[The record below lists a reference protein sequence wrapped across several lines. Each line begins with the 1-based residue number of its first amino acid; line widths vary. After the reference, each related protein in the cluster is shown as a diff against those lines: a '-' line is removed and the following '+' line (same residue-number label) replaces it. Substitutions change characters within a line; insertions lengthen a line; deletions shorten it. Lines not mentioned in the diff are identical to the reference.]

1 MNSLFI
7 VIMKKMHFS
16 KILLIVF
23 LLSNIVDTKS
33 YGQSTSSYEFGSG
46 LHFESSDQNYQF
58 DLGGLMLPYISYE
71 SLNDETTNM
80 YYGSKRTFF
89 HFKANSEKE
98 NVSAYF
104 LTDFSSNNPLLEAW
118 VSYKPVD
125 RLSFTFGQ
133 FRSIANNREMLM
145 FENSLAYFSRSL
157 LSQTFNAS
165 GREFGLKCSYV
176 IGHSDFSLIPMIQI
190 TSGDGMNSFGVD
202 SRDVDLGGLKYAS
215 RIDVYPL
222 GLFKE
227 GQVSSVN
234 DYAQEESLKV
244 VIGAAAS
251 YNDGASNS
259 VGEGHGDFY
268 LFNNLNQVM
277 LPDYR
282 ELNIDFLSKYK
293 GFSLMGEYS
302 ISTATGLE
310 GLVTESLIQELQ
322 PTDIST
328 YLALGT
334 GLSMQIFYTTK
345 KGYSLGFINSS
356 IKSEFE
362 NVNSIIKDSN
372 LKSFVLSK
380 RIKDS
385 AVVIQN
391 SLDILKISDEN
402 THTYRFQ
409 IQIEF

>member
-16 KILLIVF
+16 KILLVVF
-23 LLSNIVDTKS
+23 LLSNLVDTKS
-33 YGQSTSSYEFGSG
+33 YGQSSSSYEFGSG

-58 DLGGLMLPYISYE
+58 DLGGLLLPYISYE
-71 SLNDETTNM
+71 SLDDETTNM

-89 HFKANSEKE
+89 HFKANSKKE

-133 FRSIANNREMLM
+133 FRSIANNREMLI
-145 FENSLAYFSRSL
+145 FENSLAYFNRSL
-157 LSQTFNAS
+157 LSKTFNAT
-165 GREFGLKCSYV
+165 GREFGIKCTYV
-176 IGHSDFSLIPMIQI
+176 IGNSDFSLIPMIQI
-190 TSGDGMNSFGVD
+190 TSGDGLNSFGID

-215 RIDVYPL
+215 RIDLYPM

-227 GQVSSVN
+227 GQVRFVN
-234 DYAQEESLKV
+234 DYAHEESLRF
-244 VIGAAAS
+244 VIGIAAS
-251 YNDGASNS
+251 FNDGASNL

-268 LFNNLNQVM
+268 LYNNLNQVM

-282 ELNIDFLSKYK
+282 EINFDFLTKFK
-293 GFSLMGEYS
+293 GFSLMAEYS

-310 GLVTESLIQELQ
+310 GLVTESFVQQLQ
-322 PTDIST
+322 PTEISR
-328 YLALGT
+328 YLSLGD
-334 GLSMQIFYTTK
+334 GFSSQIFYSTK
-345 KGYSLGFINSS
+345 SGYSIGFVSSVINP
-356 IKSEFE
+356 EFLNE
-362 NVNSIIKDSN
+362 NSIVEDANFYSYVI
-372 LKSFVLSK
+372 SK

-391 SLDILKISDEN
+391 SLDVLRISDVN
-402 THTYRFQ
+402 KFTYQFMVQ
-409 IQIEF
+409 LEF

>member
-7 VIMKKMHFS
+7 VTMKKMHFS
-16 KILLIVF
+16 KILLVVY
-23 LLSNIVDTKS
+23 LLSNLVDTKS

-118 VSYKPVD
+118 VSYKPFD
-125 RLSFTFGQ
+125 RPSFTFGQ
-133 FRSIANNREMLM
+133 FRSIANNREMLI
-145 FENSLAYFSRSL
+145 FENSLSNFSRSL
-157 LSQTFNAS
+157 LSQTFNAT
-165 GREFGLKCSYV
+165 GREFGLKFSYM

-190 TSGDGMNSFGVD
+190 TSGDGLNSFGID

-227 GQVSSVN
+227 GQVQSVN
-234 DYAQEESLKV
+234 DYAHEESLKF

-268 LFNNLNQVM
+268 LYNNLNQVM

-282 ELNIDFLSKYK
+282 ELNFDFLSKYK

-310 GLVTESLIQELQ
+310 GLVTETLIQELQ
-322 PTDIST
+322 PTEIST

-334 GLSMQIFYTTK
+334 GYTMQIFYTTK
-345 KGYSLGFINSS
+345 KGYSAGFINSS
-356 IKSEFE
+356 IISEFQNE
-362 NVNSIIKDSN
+362 NSIVKDSN
-372 LKSFVLSK
+372 LKSLVLSK
-380 RIKDS
+380 GIKDS
-385 AVVIQN
+385 AIVIQN
-391 SLDILKISDEN
+391 SFDILKILDVN
-402 THTYRFQ
+402 TFTYQFLVQ
-409 IQIEF
+409 LEF

>member
-1 MNSLFI
+1 
-7 VIMKKMHFS
+7 MKKMHFS
-16 KILLIVF
+16 KILLVVF

-71 SLNDETTNM
+71 SLNEETTNM

-118 VSYKPVD
+118 VSFRPID

-133 FRSIANNREMLM
+133 FRSIANNREMLI

-157 LSQTFNAS
+157 LSQTFNAL

-409 IQIEF
+409 IQVEF

>member
-1 MNSLFI
+1 MNFLFI
-7 VIMKKMHFS
+7 VSMKKMHFS
-16 KILLIVF
+16 KILLVVF
-23 LLSNIVDTKS
+23 LLSKIIDTKS
-33 YGQSTSSYEFGSG
+33 YGQSNSSYEFGSG

-71 SLNDETTNM
+71 SFNNEITNM

-104 LTDFSSNNPLLEAW
+104 LTDFSLNNPLLEAW
-118 VSYKPVD
+118 VFYKPFD

-133 FRSIANNREMLM
+133 FRSIANNREMLI

-157 LSQTFNAS
+157 LSQTFNAT
-165 GREFGLKCSYV
+165 GREFGIKCSY
-176 IGHSDFSLIPMIQI
+176 IFGDSYFSLIPKIQI
-190 TSGDGMNSFGVD
+190 TSGDGLNSFGVD
-202 SRDVDLGGLKYAS
+202 SRDVDLGGLKYAT
-215 RIDVYPL
+215 RIDIYPL
-222 GLFKE
+222 GLFGE
-227 GQVSSVN
+227 GQVRSIN
-234 DYAQEESLKV
+234 DYAHEESLKL
-244 VIGAAAS
+244 VIGGAAS

-282 ELNIDFLSKYK
+282 ELNFDFLSKYK
-293 GFSLMGEYS
+293 GISLMAEYS

-310 GLVTESLIQELQ
+310 GLVTESITQELQ
-322 PTDIST
+322 PTEIST

-334 GLSMQIFYTTK
+334 SLTMQIFYTTK
-345 KGYSLGFINSS
+345 KGYSIGVINSS
-356 IKSEFE
+356 VKSEFE
-362 NVNSIIKDSN
+362 NENSVVKDSN
-372 LKSFVLSK
+372 LKSLVLSK

-391 SLDILKISDEN
+391 SLDILKILDEN
-402 THTYRFQ
+402 TITYQFLVQ
-409 IQIEF
+409 LEF

>member
-1 MNSLFI
+1 
-7 VIMKKMHFS
+7 MKKMHFS
-16 KILLIVF
+16 KILLVVF
-23 LLSNIVDTKS
+23 LLSNLVDTKS
-33 YGQSTSSYEFGSG
+33 YGQSTSNYEFGSG

-145 FENSLAYFSRSL
+145 FENSLANFSRSL
-157 LSQTFNAS
+157 LSQTFNVT
-165 GREFGLKCSYV
+165 GREFGLKCSYM

-190 TSGDGMNSFGVD
+190 TSGDGLNSFGVD

-227 GQVSSVN
+227 GQVQSIN
-234 DYAQEESLKV
+234 DYTHEESLKL

-268 LFNNLNQVM
+268 LYNNLNQVM

-282 ELNIDFLSKYK
+282 ELNFDFLSKYK

-322 PTDIST
+322 PTEISN
-328 YLALGT
+328 YLALGN
-334 GLSMQIFYTTK
+334 GLTMQIFYTTK
-345 KGYSLGFINSS
+345 KGYSIGFINSS
-356 IKSEFE
+356 ITSEFQNE
-362 NVNSIIKDSN
+362 NSLVKDSN

-391 SLDILKISDEN
+391 SFDVIKISDEN
-402 THTYRFQ
+402 SFTYQFLVQ
-409 IQIEF
+409 LEF

>member
-1 MNSLFI
+1 
-7 VIMKKMHFS
+7 MKKMHFS
-16 KILLIVF
+16 KILLVVF
-23 LLSNIVDTKS
+23 LLSNLVDTKS
-33 YGQSTSSYEFGSG
+33 YGQSTSNYEFGSG

-145 FENSLAYFSRSL
+145 FENSLANFSRSL
-157 LSQTFNAS
+157 LSQTFNAT
-165 GREFGLKCSYV
+165 GREFGLNCSYM

-190 TSGDGMNSFGVD
+190 TSGDGLNSFGVD

-227 GQVSSVN
+227 GQVQSVN
-234 DYAQEESLKV
+234 DYAHEESLKL

-268 LFNNLNQVM
+268 LYNSLNQIM

-282 ELNIDFLSKYK
+282 ELNFDLISKYK
-293 GFSLMGEYS
+293 GFSLMAEYS

-310 GLVTESLIQELQ
+310 GLVTESLIQTLQ
-322 PTDIST
+322 PTEISN
-328 YLALGT
+328 YLALGS
-334 GLSMQIFYTTK
+334 GLSAQLFYTSK
-345 KGYSLGFINSS
+345 SGYSAGFVYSAIQPEFDHQNSL
-356 IKSEFE
+356 
-362 NVNSIIKDSN
+362 IKDVN
-372 LKSFVLSK
+372 MKRVVISK
-380 RIKDS
+380 RVKDT
-385 AVVIQN
+385 AVIIQN
-391 SLDILKISDEN
+391 SFDILTISDVKTLN
-402 THTYRFQ
+402 YQFLVQ
-409 IQIEF
+409 LEF

>member
-1 MNSLFI
+1 
-7 VIMKKMHFS
+7 MKKMHFS
-16 KILLIVF
+16 KILLVVF
-23 LLSNIVDTKS
+23 LLSNLVDTKS

-71 SLNDETTNM
+71 SLNHETTNM

-118 VSYKPVD
+118 VSFRPID

-165 GREFGLKCSYV
+165 GREFGLKCFYV

-302 ISTATGLE
+302 ISTANGLE

>member
-1 MNSLFI
+1 
-7 VIMKKMHFS
+7 MKKMHFS

-23 LLSNIVDTKS
+23 LLSNLAHTKS

-58 DLGGLMLPYISYE
+58 DLGGLMLPYISFE

-125 RLSFTFGQ
+125 RLLFTFGQ
-133 FRSIANNREMLM
+133 FRSIANNREMLI
-145 FENSLAYFSRSL
+145 FENSLANFSRSL
-157 LSQTFNAS
+157 ASQTFNAT
-165 GREFGLKCSYV
+165 GREFGLKCSYM

-190 TSGDGMNSFGVD
+190 TSGDGLNSFGVD

-215 RIDVYPL
+215 RIDFYPL

-227 GQVSSVN
+227 GQVSSLN
-234 DYAQEESLKV
+234 DYEYEESLKL

-268 LFNNLNQVM
+268 LYNNLNQVM

-282 ELNIDFLSKYK
+282 ELNFDFLSKYK
-293 GFSLMGEYS
+293 GFSFMGEYS

-310 GLVTESLIQELQ
+310 GLVTESLIQDLQ
-322 PTDIST
+322 PTEIST

-334 GLSMQIFYTTK
+334 GLTMQIVYTTK
-345 KGYSLGFINSS
+345 KGYSVGFINSS
-356 IKSEFE
+356 IISEFE
-362 NVNSIIKDSN
+362 NENSIAKDSN
-372 LKSFVLSK
+372 LKSLVLSK

-385 AVVIQN
+385 AIVIQN
-391 SLDILKISDEN
+391 SFDILKILDKN
-402 THTYRFQ
+402 TFSYQFLVQ
-409 IQIEF
+409 LEF

>member
-1 MNSLFI
+1 
-7 VIMKKMHFS
+7 MKKMHFS
-16 KILLIVF
+16 KILLVVY
-23 LLSNIVDTKS
+23 LLSNLVDTKS

-71 SLNDETTNM
+71 SVNDETTNM

>member
-16 KILLIVF
+16 KILLVVF
-23 LLSNIVDTKS
+23 LLSNLVDTKS

-71 SLNDETTNM
+71 SFDDETTNM

-133 FRSIANNREMLM
+133 FRSIANNREMLI

-157 LSQTFNAS
+157 LSQTFNAT

-190 TSGDGMNSFGVD
+190 TSGDGLNSFGVD

-227 GQVSSVN
+227 GQVRSVN
-234 DYAQEESLKV
+234 DYAHEESLKL

-322 PTDIST
+322 PTEIST
-328 YLALGT
+328 YLALGYWFVYADFLHYEKRVFI
-334 GLSMQIFYTTK
+334 GFY
-345 KGYSLGFINSS
+345 
-356 IKSEFE
+356 
-362 NVNSIIKDSN
+362 
-372 LKSFVLSK
+372 
-380 RIKDS
+380 
-385 AVVIQN
+385 
-391 SLDILKISDEN
+391 
-402 THTYRFQ
+402 
-409 IQIEF
+409 

>member
-1 MNSLFI
+1 
-7 VIMKKMHFS
+7 MKKMHFS
-16 KILLIVF
+16 KILLVVY
-23 LLSNIVDTKS
+23 LLSNLVDTNS

-58 DLGGLMLPYISYE
+58 DLGGLILPFISYE
-71 SLNDETTNM
+71 SLKDETTNM

-89 HFKANSEKE
+89 HFKANSKKE

-133 FRSIANNREMLM
+133 FRSIANNREMLI
-145 FENSLAYFSRSL
+145 FENSLANFSRSL
-157 LSQTFNAS
+157 LSQTFNET
-165 GREFGLKCSYV
+165 GREFGLKCSYM

-190 TSGDGMNSFGVD
+190 TSGDGLNSFGVD
-202 SRDVDLGGLKYAS
+202 SRDVDLGGLKYSS
-215 RIDVYPL
+215 RIDFYPL

-227 GQVSSVN
+227 GQVQSVN
-234 DYAQEESLKV
+234 DYAHQESLKL

-282 ELNIDFLSKYK
+282 ELNFDFISKFK
-293 GFSLMGEYS
+293 GFSFMGEYS

-322 PTDIST
+322 PTEIST

-334 GLSMQIFYTTK
+334 GLTMQVFYTSK
-345 KGYSLGFINSS
+345 KGYSIGFVNSS
-356 IKSEFE
+356 ITSEFE
-362 NVNSIIKDSN
+362 NENSIVKDSN
-372 LKSFVLSK
+372 LKSLVLSK
-380 RIKDS
+380 KIKDS

-391 SLDILKISDEN
+391 SLDVLKISDVN
-402 THTYRFQ
+402 TLTYQFLVQ
-409 IQIEF
+409 LEF

>member
-1 MNSLFI
+1 
-7 VIMKKMHFS
+7 MKKMHFS
-16 KILLIVF
+16 KILLVVY
-23 LLSNIVDTKS
+23 LLSNLVDTKS

-71 SLNDETTNM
+71 SIDDKTTNM

-89 HFKANSEKE
+89 HFKANSKKE

-118 VSYKPVD
+118 VSYKPLE

-133 FRSIANNREMLM
+133 FRSIANNREMLI
-145 FENSLAYFSRSL
+145 FENSLANFSRSL
-157 LSQTFNAS
+157 LSQTFNQT
-165 GREFGLKCSYV
+165 GREFGLKCTYM

-190 TSGDGMNSFGVD
+190 TSGDGLNSFGVD
-202 SRDVDLGGLKYAS
+202 SRDVDLGGLKYSS
-215 RIDVYPL
+215 RIDFYPL

-227 GQVSSVN
+227 GQVQSLN
-234 DYAQEESLKV
+234 DYAHQESLKL

-282 ELNIDFLSKYK
+282 ELNFDFLSKFK
-293 GFSLMGEYS
+293 GFSFMAEYS

-322 PTDIST
+322 PKEIST

-334 GLSMQIFYTTK
+334 GLTMQVFYTSK
-345 KGYSLGFINSS
+345 KGYSIGFVNSS
-356 IKSEFE
+356 ITSEFE
-362 NVNSIIKDSN
+362 NENSIVKDSN
-372 LKSFVLSK
+372 LKSLVLSK
-380 RIKDS
+380 KIKDS

-391 SLDILKISDEN
+391 SLDVLKISDVN
-402 THTYRFQ
+402 TLTYQFLVQ
-409 IQIEF
+409 LEF